1 MLYNEWNVGDDND
14 KGNDNMMVERAM
26 FRWRAKNQIYVF
38 FFFLTLRTQREILY
52 TGMINKKRLRSDD
65 YKIFSENWKS
75 LKNVRTRPGA
85 DCNNDH
91 QLLTADIKFK
101 LKQL

>member
-1 MLYNEWNVGDDND
+1 
-14 KGNDNMMVERAM
+14 MVEGEKSDLR
-26 FRWRAKNQIYVF
+26 F
-38 FFFLTLRTQREILY
+38 FIFFLFFTLRTQREILY

-65 YKIFSENWKS
+65 YIIFSEKSKS

-85 DCNNDH
+85 DCNNDP